1 MKATDV
7 LVIGGSA
14 AGIVAA
20 TTGKTFYPDKAF
32 MLLRKEQQVMVPCG
46 IPYIFGTL
54 ENSEQ
59 NVIPDAALTGA
70 GITLKIDE
78 AVSVDQEE
86 KTCTTAD
93 GTVIAFDKLVFATGS
108 KPAVPPWLKG
118 ADQENVFI
126 IPKNKVYL
134 DQFRDKLMGF
144 EKIVVLGGGFIG
156 VEVAD
161 ELNKAG
167 KDVTIVEMLPY
178 VLNLAFD
185 EDLASKAQ
193 DCLVDRGVHVRS
205 NARVKELGGNGV
217 VSAVILDSGEAIAAD
232 AVILSTGYR
241 PNVDLARRAG
251 LDINPLGFVKVDEYM
266 RTANSDFFAVG
277 DCAEKHS
284 FITRSQKGVM
294 LASTA
299 CAEGRIAGMNLYKLS
314 TLRAF
319 NGNVSIFCTSIGD
332 TSFGAAGVTEAL
344 AHERGFDVI
353 TGAYEGVDKH
363 PGTLPGS
370 KRQIIKLIA
379 ARDSGVVLG
388 GEVVGGATTGE
399 FTNLIGFMIQ
409 NKMTID
415 ALLTAQI
422 GTHPLL
428 TASPTAY
435 PLIKVAEIVAQK
447 RRAA

>member
-1 MKATDV
+1 MKKTDV

-20 TTGKTFYPDKAF
+20 TTGKAFYPDKSF
-32 MLLRKEQQVMVPCG
+32 MLLRKEKQVMVPCG

-54 ENSEQ
+54 ESSDQ
-59 NVIPDAALTGA
+59 NIIPDAALTGA
-70 GITLKIDE
+70 GIELKVDE
-78 AVSVDQEE
+78 VVSVDQE
-86 KTCTTAD
+86 KKICTTAD
-93 GTVIAFDKLVFATGS
+93 GSEIAFDKLVFATGS
-108 KPAVPPWLKG
+108 KPAVPGWLKG
-118 ADQENVFI
+118 ADLENVFI
-126 IPKNKVYL
+126 IPKDKEYL
-134 DQFRDKLMGF
+134 DQFRKKLMAF
-144 EKIVVLGGGFIG
+144 EKIVILGGGFIG

-161 ELNKAG
+161 ELNKTQ
-167 KDVTIVEMLPY
+167 KTVTIVEMLPY

-185 EDLASKAQ
+185 EELAAKAQ
-193 DCLVDRGVHVRS
+193 ACLVDRGVNVRS
-205 NARVKELGGNGV
+205 NVSVQELAGNGK
-217 VSAVILDSGEAIAAD
+217 VSDVILSNGETIAAD
-232 AVILSTGYR
+232 AVILSTGYQ
-241 PNVDLARRAG
+241 PNITLAQEAG
-251 LDINPLGFVKVDEYM
+251 FEINNMGFIKVNEYM
-266 RTANSDFFAVG
+266 RTANNDFFAVG

-284 FITRSQKGVM
+284 FITRSLKGVM

-319 NGNVSIFCTSIGD
+319 NGNVSIFCTNIGD

-344 AHERGFDVI
+344 ANERGFDVI
-353 TGAYEGVDKH
+353 TGTFEGMDKH
-363 PGTLPGS
+363 PGTLPGTQQ
-370 KRQIIKLIA
+370 QIIKLVVS
-379 ARDSGVVLG
+379 RDSGVVLG
-388 GEVVGGATTGE
+388 GEVIGGATTGE

-409 NKMTID
+409 NNMTID

-435 PLIKVAEIVAQK
+435 PLIKVAEIVAKK

>member
-1 MKATDV
+1 MERTDV

-20 TTGKTFYPDKAF
+20 TTGKTFYPDKSF
-32 MLLRKEQQVMVPCG
+32 MLLRKEKQVMVPCG

-59 NVIPDAALTGA
+59 NIIPDAALTNA
-70 GITLKIDE
+70 GITFKIDE
-78 AVSVDQEE
+78 AVSVDQE
-86 KTCTTAD
+86 KKICATAD
-93 GTVIAFDKLVFATGS
+93 GTEIAFDKLVFATGS
-108 KPAVPPWLKG
+108 KPSVPPWLKG
-118 ADQENVFI
+118 ADLENVFI
-126 IPKNKVYL
+126 IPKDKMYL
-134 DQFRDKLMGF
+134 DQLRDKLMDL

-161 ELNKAG
+161 ELRKIH

-185 EDLASKAQ
+185 EELASKAQ
-193 DCLVDRGVHVRS
+193 ACLIERGVHVRS
-205 NARVKELGGNGV
+205 NVRVKELAGNGK
-217 VSAVILDSGEAIAAD
+217 VSDVIFSDGESIKAD

-241 PNVDLARRAG
+241 PNVSLAQQAG
-251 LDINPLGFVKVDEYM
+251 LEINQLGFIKVNEYM
-266 RTANSDFFAVG
+266 RTANKDFFAVG

-332 TSFGAAGVTEAL
+332 TSFGAAGVTETL
-344 AHERGFDVI
+344 ANERGFDVV
-353 TGAYEGVDKH
+353 TGTHEGVDKH
-363 PGTLPGS
+363 PGTLPGTN
-370 KRQIIKLIA
+370 RQIIKLIV
-379 ARDSGVVLG
+379 ARDSGVILG
-388 GEVVGGATTGE
+388 GEVIGGATTGE
-399 FTNLIGFMIQ
+399 FTNLMGFMIQ
-409 NKMTID
+409 NKMTVD

-435 PLIKVAEIVAQK
+435 PLIKVAEVVAKK
-447 RRAA
+447 RHLA

>member
-1 MKATDV
+1 MIKRDV

-20 TTGKTFYPDKAF
+20 TTGKAFYPDKSF
-32 MLLRKEQQVMVPCG
+32 MLLRREKQVMVPCG

-54 ENSEQ
+54 ENSDQ
-59 NVIPDAALTGA
+59 NIIPDEALTNA
-70 GITLKIDE
+70 GIDLKIDE
-78 AVSVDQEE
+78 AVSVDQE
-86 KTCTTAD
+86 KGTCATAD
-93 GTVIAFDKLVFATGS
+93 GSVIAFDKLVFATGS
-108 KPAVPPWLKG
+108 QPSVPGWLKG
-118 ADQENVFI
+118 AELENVFI
-126 IPKNKVYL
+126 IPKDKEYL
-134 DQFRDKLMGF
+134 DQFQKKLMAF
-144 EKIVVLGGGFIG
+144 QKIVILGGGFIG

-161 ELNKAG
+161 ELNKTQ
-167 KDVTIVEMLPY
+167 KEVTIVEMLPY

-185 EDLASKAQ
+185 EELAAKAQ
-193 DCLVDRGVHVRS
+193 GCLMDRGVNVRS
-205 NARVKELGGNGV
+205 KVRVKELTGNGK
-217 VSAVILDSGEAIAAD
+217 VSEVILSNGEVIEAD

-241 PNVDLARRAG
+241 PNVTLAQEAG
-251 LDINPLGFVKVDEYM
+251 LEINKMGFIKVNEYM
-266 RTANSDFFAVG
+266 RTANNGIFAVG

-284 FITRSQKGVM
+284 FITRLPKGVM

-319 NGNVSIFCTSIGD
+319 NGNVSIFCTSIGS

-344 AHERGFDVI
+344 ANERGFDVI
-353 TGAYEGVDKH
+353 TGTYKGVDKH

-370 KRQIIKLIA
+370 QQQIIKLIA
-379 ARDSGVVLG
+379 SRDSGVVLG

-409 NKMTID
+409 NNMTID

-435 PLIKVAEIVAQK
+435 PLIKVAEIIAKQ